1 MPLLT
6 DITLGK
12 YVAVDSPLHRL
23 DPRTKFL
30 ATAALMMALLTTEGF
45 APLLLASPFIALTVR
60 CSLVPPWLVLKNLRP
75 FVWLFLFTIVLHAL
89 LTPGATLWRLPYLD
103 RPITVEGVQLGLF
116 FSLRLAAVVLIAS
129 LLTLTTTPMELT
141 DGLEK
146 LLSPLRRFGFPA
158 HELAMM
164 VSIALRFIPVL
175 IEEAERLYKA
185 QLARG
190 ADFGGNPL
198 RRARNLLP
206 LLVPLFISAF
216 ARADR
221 LALAM
226 ESRCYRGGEGRTRYR
241 ELRFGRGD
249 GWAALATLL
258 VALAICGGPRLWLWW
273 R

>member
-6 DITLGK
+6 DITLGR

-30 ATAALMMALLTTEGF
+30 ATTGLMMALLTTDGF
-45 APLLLASPFIALTVR
+45 LPLLLATPFIVLAIG
-60 CSLVPPWLVLKNLRP
+60 CSRVPPGLVLKNLRP
-75 FVWLFLFTIVLHAL
+75 FLWLFFFTIVLHAL
-89 LTPGATLWRLPYLD
+89 LTPGATLWHLPYLD
-103 RPITVEGVQLGLF
+103 RPVTAEGMQLGLF
-116 FSLRLAAVVLIAS
+116 FSARLAAVVLIAS
-129 LLTLTTTPMELT
+129 LLTLTTTPMALT

-175 IEEAERLYKA
+175 VEEADRLYKA

-198 RRARNLLP
+198 RRTRNLLP
-206 LLVPLFISAF
+206 LLVPLFVSAF
-216 ARADR
+216 SRADR

-241 ELRFGRGD
+241 ELRFGPGD
-249 GWAALATLL
+249 GWALL
-258 VALAICGGPRLWLWW
+258 VVLLAGLAICGGPRLWPLL